1 MLSVLFNKYKV
12 KPFVRDRQSQ
22 HLQTQTETDRHT
34 QGQIDLQASHQG
46 GTDSDPYHRE
56 TEIDTE
62 NMT

>member
-22 HLQTQTETDRHT
+22 HLQTERGRHT
-34 QGQIDLQASHQG
+34 QGQTDLQDSLQG
-46 GTDSDPYHRE
+46 GTDSDPYHRQ

-62 NMT
+62 NMK